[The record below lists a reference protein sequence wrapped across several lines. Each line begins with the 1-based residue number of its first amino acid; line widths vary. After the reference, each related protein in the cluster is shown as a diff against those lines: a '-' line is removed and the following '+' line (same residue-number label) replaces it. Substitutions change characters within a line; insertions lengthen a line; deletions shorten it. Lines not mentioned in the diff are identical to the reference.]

1 MKLYEELNDA
11 VVRDVVRRLVNLD
24 FDVSQSVVWQMERI
38 QEIGF
43 RTYEDTISEIARIT
57 GKSEKE
63 LKKLFE
69 DAGTETMR
77 YDNSVYKKAGLTPLP
92 LAQSPAML
100 QILTAGYRKCKG
112 ELKNLTLTTA
122 NMSQSLFINACNKAY
137 MKVSSGAFSYTAALQ
152 QAIEEIGD
160 SGAWVLYPSGRR
172 DRVDVA
178 VRRAVLTGVSQTC
191 GELQLRQ
198 LDDMM
203 WDVVDTTAHM
213 GARASHAVW
222 QGGRFSYKGRNK
234 NYPDFEEATGYGT
247 AGGLMGVNC
256 RHNFYPAVDGSP
268 RMYSQAQLDEW
279 KNHKVTYNGT
289 EYSDREA
296 LDMQRAYERGI
307 RATKRKLSGLDEG
320 IKAAKD
326 EGVKKELSDA
336 FAKAGLKL
344 KNQEA
349 ALSDFLNQTDFKRE
363 HDRTQVLGFDR
374 SLSGKAKAAVKKES
388 MSTYMGSL
396 TKNSGGGIINLNR
409 GADMRIDK
417 FTPCL
422 ENVKTGKIEQT
433 SYKLATKEE
442 LRKLKNWNFNWAD
455 SSLDDTEIYKL
466 TLANDDNIQGLI
478 SISDF
483 KRDRAVYIN
492 IVESA
497 PHNLGKNKQYNG
509 VGGHLY
515 AIAAKKSVEKGYG
528 GFLFMDAKNI
538 ELVEHYRNTLG
549 AVLIGRPHPYRM
561 VIDEEASNKLLKI
574 YTLEGE

>member
-1 MKLYEELNDA
+1 MLSPVYLSSCTDDILKLYEELNDA

-24 FDVSQSVVWQMERI
+24 FDVSQSAVWQMERI

-77 YDNSVYKKAGLTPLP
+77 YDNSVYKKAGLSPLS

-268 RMYSQAQLDEW
+268 RMYSRAQLDEW
-279 KNHKVTYNGT
+279 KNHKVIYNGT

-336 FAKAGLKL
+336 FAKAGLQL

-349 ALSDFLNQTDFKRE
+349 ALSDFLEQTGFKRE

-374 SLSGKAKAAVKKES
+374 SLSGKAKAAAKKE
-388 MSTYMGSL
+388 L
-396 TKNSGGGIINLNR
+396 INQQERDIIK
-409 GADMRIDK
+409 AIK
-417 FTPCL
+417 
-422 ENVKTGKIEQT
+422 KIP
-433 SYKLATKEE
+433 
-442 LRKLKNWNFNWAD
+442 
-455 SSLDDTEIYKL
+455 
-466 TLANDDNIQGLI
+466 IQGEIHLKPVPIDTDMLSFDNAHVNGERGRSITEEEAKSFIKNAKI
-478 SISDF
+478 SSTVWNGKFERYYSDNGASYVNMESGTIRTAYARENF
-483 KRDRAVYIN
+483 GRDV
-492 IVESA
+492 
-497 PHNLGKNKQYNG
+497 
-509 VGGHLY
+509 
-515 AIAAKKSVEKGYG
+515 
-528 GFLFMDAKNI
+528 I
-538 ELVEHYRNTLG
+538 ELLE
-549 AVLIGRPHPYRM
+549 VLKKYDR
-561 VIDEEASNKLLKI
+561 
-574 YTLEGE
+574 

>member
-1 MKLYEELNDA
+1 MLSPVYLSSCTDDILKLYEELNDA

-24 FDVSQSVVWQMERI
+24 FDVSQSAVWQMERI

-77 YDNSVYKKAGLTPLP
+77 YDNSVYKKAGLSPLS

-336 FAKAGLKL
+336 FAKAGLQL

-349 ALSDFLNQTDFKRE
+349 ALSDFLNQTGFKRE

-374 SLSGKAKAAVKKES
+374 SLSGKAKAAAKKES
-388 MSTYMGSL
+388 MSTYMGSSAKMVDNGGKSGIIKPVKINSEVQDVHYIGKIDRNILEKEFGTLKTSDVVL
-396 TKNSGGGIINLNR
+396 TEERKLHIKERHPDDFNIFEQNCNDIITHPQIILKDEKNKDTIFMIKHIDDTNLNIIVKLAVIGDKKHPKNSI
-409 GADMRIDK
+409 MSSYRIRDK
-417 FTPCL
+417 
-422 ENVKTGKIEQT
+422 NVKKLEKRNKVL
-433 SYKLATKEE
+433 YKLE
-442 LRKLKNWNFNWAD
+442 
-455 SSLDDTEIYKL
+455 
-466 TLANDDNIQGLI
+466 
-478 SISDF
+478 
-483 KRDRAVYIN
+483 
-492 IVESA
+492 
-497 PHNLGKNKQYNG
+497 
-509 VGGHLY
+509 
-515 AIAAKKSVEKGYG
+515 
-528 GFLFMDAKNI
+528 
-538 ELVEHYRNTLG
+538 
-549 AVLIGRPHPYRM
+549 
-561 VIDEEASNKLLKI
+561 
-574 YTLEGE
+574 